1 MNKRCGNCNLIN
13 FADLE
18 VCKRCGV
25 SLDLPAAGPATN
37 AAYAPPSTLN
47 APPST
52 PAWPSRPP
60 HGIAEDGI
68 IAQHIKRTNRS
79 LKVMNLV
86 IVLAVA
92 GLALLNIKYLYHFVA
107 GPSHVDYSTLF
118 RLKTAS
124 GLWNDYVKVDGTN
137 AVETGMEEI
146 WKKKRNGRVV
156 EEKTTARY
164 YLLTTDTE
172 ALLVK
177 VPVGTGVRTLT
188 GQVVDMPSFEKQQ
201 ILPQLYTQEPE
212 LRSRLRPVML
222 NAGDYH
228 EAGWAGLALGI
239 PLLGLGLWNLKKLAS
254 RKREPLLH
262 PVMRALERFGHPNV
276 VAAQIDADVRAHIVS
291 PVLNKAAATPTW
303 LLHPSK
309 FGLQVLAMA
318 ELVWAYKHVTRHYTN
333 FVPTGKTFRLMVAD
347 RQGRLLS
354 LDGNEYDTDG
364 LLGYLRQ
371 VAPWALFGYDPDL
384 ATAWRT
390 NLSAVVHTVDRRR
403 QQYEEERAN
412 SELTEA
418 V

>member
-1 MNKRCGNCNLIN
+1 M
-13 FADLE
+13 D
-18 VCKRCGV
+18 VCKRCGT
-25 SLDLPAAGPATN
+25 SLDLQPTASRATT
-37 AAYAPPSTLN
+37 AYASPATLN
-47 APPST
+47 APP
-52 PAWPSRPP
+52 PAVTWSSRPP
-60 HGIAEDGI
+60 SAVSEDGI
-68 IAQHIKRTNRS
+68 IAQHIKRTSRN
-79 LKVMNLV
+79 LKVINLV
-86 IVLAVA
+86 VVVAVV
-92 GLALLNIKYLYHFVA
+92 GLALLNIKYLYHFIM
-107 GPSHVDYSTLF
+107 GPSRVDHNVLF

-146 WKKKRNGRVV
+146 WKKKQNGRVI

-188 GQVVDMPSFEKQQ
+188 GQVVNMPSFEKQQ
-201 ILPQLYTQEPE
+201 ILPQLYAQEPE

-222 NAGDYH
+222 DAGDFH
-228 EAGWAGLALGI
+228 ESGWAGLALGV
-239 PLLGLGLWNLKKLAS
+239 PLLVLGVWNLKKLAS
-254 RKREPLLH
+254 RKRQPLLH

-276 VAAQIDADVRAHIVS
+276 IAAQIDADVRANIVS

-309 FGLQVLAMA
+309 FGLQVLAMV
-318 ELVWAYKHVTRHYTN
+318 EIVWAYKHVTRHYTN
-333 FVPTGKTFRLMVAD
+333 FIPTGKTFRLMVAD

-364 LLGYLRQ
+364 LLGYLRH

-390 NLSAVVHTVDRRR
+390 NMAAVVHTVDRRR
-403 QQYEEERAN
+403 QQYEEEQAN
-412 SELTEA
+412 PELTEA